1 MAKRH
6 LIHDVTY
13 NARICD
19 LTDYNANICMLHLFQ
34 TLVHSSRQM
43 FFFSCFRNLETRNK
57 MEAFRYLD
65 IFYI

>member
-34 TLVHSSRQM
+34 TLVHSSLKM
-43 FFFSCFRNLETRNK
+43 FFSLASEIWRLGIK
-57 MEAFRYLD
+57 WKLSG
-65 IFYI
+65 I